1 MDKIKKVDS
10 LMTHHI
16 EKQNKIKSII
26 AEQELDALIIGGA
39 YNIQYATGVRIEAA
53 HAQPDLVMF
62 ALFFAEKEPV
72 VFVPK
77 SWQGVAHQ
85 ECYFTNVVAYR
96 PDKLPIDAAVEALID
111 CCPAAGRVGIDDDL
125 LSAAVNLK
133 LIQAFEQKEVTFISC
148 ASQLGQA
155 RAIKTAEEVELLTE
169 IAFKTD
175 HVING
180 HFHHL
185 SADRRRTAS
194 VISESLRVHSSE
206 RDIEIAGYTACARA
220 VIGRSMSSF
229 WAYAPKYG
237 FADADM
243 TQENDPMV
251 VDVLTSEGGYWS
263 NSTRIAISN
272 DHMSAEQERVYGE
285 LVRLRKLLVEGL
297 RVGRKCS
304 AVYHGVVG
312 AAQKEGLSLVTE
324 LPLGF
329 CVGVSPMEGPF
340 LAPGDERDI
349 QASMVFVLDPV
360 VQHDALFYRSRDT
373 VVVRESG
380 PEIVNWYKDW
390 REPYLAILEL

>member
-1 MDKIKKVDS
+1 MK
-10 LMTHHI
+10 HI

-26 AEQELDALIIGGA
+26 VENELDALIVGGT
-39 YNIQYATGVRIEAA
+39 YNVQYATGVRIEAA

-62 ALFFAEKEPV
+62 AAFVPEKEPV

-77 SWQGVAHQ
+77 SWQGVALQ
-85 ECYFTNVVAYR
+85 ECYFINVIAYR
-96 PDKLPIDAAVEALID
+96 PDKLPVDAALEALID
-111 CCPAAGRVGIDDDL
+111 WCPAAGRIGIDDDV

-133 LIQAFEQKEVTFISC
+133 LSQAFEQKGMSLVSC
-148 ASQLGQA
+148 ASHLAQA
-155 RAIKTAEEVELLTE
+155 RAIKTAEEVELLSA

-206 RDIEIAGYTACARA
+206 RDIEIAGYNACARA
-220 VIGRSMSSF
+220 VIGRSMSNF

-272 DHMSAEQERVYGE
+272 DQISAEQERVYGE
-285 LVRLRKLLVEGL
+285 LVRLRKLLVEAL

-304 AVYHGVVG
+304 AVYREVVEV
-312 AAQKEGLSLVTE
+312 AQNEELSLVAN

-340 LAPGDERDI
+340 LALGDDSRI

-360 VQHDALFYRSRDT
+360 VQHDSLFYRSHDT
-373 VVVRESG
+373 VVVSEAG
-380 PEIVNWYKDW
+380 AEIVNWYKDW
-390 REPYLAILEL
+390 REPYIAILEL